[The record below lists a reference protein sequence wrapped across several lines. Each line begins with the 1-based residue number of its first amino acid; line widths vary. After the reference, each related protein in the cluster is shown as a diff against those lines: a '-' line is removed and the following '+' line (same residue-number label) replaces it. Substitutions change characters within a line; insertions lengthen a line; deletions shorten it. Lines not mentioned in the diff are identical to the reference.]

1 MIQPFIFKFGG
12 ASIKDSTA
20 FLRIVDILKDRWKN
34 GLVIVVSA
42 AGNTTDH
49 LEEIIQLASDNHPY
63 SEQLSRLEEYHLAI
77 CTPLFPPAH
86 SIFQQIS
93 NEFGKLKRTLKS
105 ERTEESKAYYY
116 DQVIGYGELIS
127 TRILQELLCLQGYY
141 CVWQDARE
149 LIATDSN
156 YKMAKVDW
164 ILTMQRC
171 RKYLADKL
179 ETFPVVTQGFIG
191 SDWQGTTTTLGREG
205 SDFTAAILAVSLGA
219 KSVTIWKDV
228 AGILNGDSDLFPDAV
243 KFEYLDFEEAAE
255 MTYFGAKVI
264 HPKTIKPLAKQK
276 IPLYVKSFLDAGSSG
291 TVIGNF
297 ADDPKIPIT
306 VIRKKQVLASF
317 RIKDLSKV
325 GSFHFQ
331 ELFELGKKFNWNIH
345 LTQGSAV
352 TLKVV
357 IDQPDQ
363 GLIALPK
370 SILENFQIDWED
382 GLTLVTI
389 KNYLP
394 TQEKAYESQADIVYL
409 VQKSPLTLQI
419 VLKIPE
425 KTQ

>member
-12 ASIKDSTA
+12 ASIKDSA
-20 FLRIVDILKDRWKN
+20 SFIQIVAILKSRWKN
-34 GLVIVVSA
+34 GLVVVVSA
-42 AGNTTDH
+42 AGDTTDY
-49 LEEIIQLASDNHPY
+49 LEKIIQLAGDNQSFSD
-63 SEQLSRLEEYHLAI
+63 QLNRLEAFHLEL
-77 CTPLFPPAH
+77 CKPLFASDH
-86 SIFQQIS
+86 HIFQQVS
-93 NEFGKLKRTLKS
+93 NEFAKLRRTLENEKKQ
-105 ERTEESKAYYY
+105 EGHAYFY
-116 DQVIGYGELIS
+116 DQIIGYGELIS
-127 TRILQELLCLQGYY
+127 TRILQELLCQEGHY

-164 ILTMQRC
+164 VLTMQRC
-171 RKYLADKL
+171 RKHLANKL

-228 AGILNGDSDLFPDAV
+228 AGILNGDPDLFPNAV

-276 IPLYVKSFLDAGSSG
+276 IPLYVKSFIHPESSG

-297 ADDPKIPIT
+297 EDDPKIPIT
-306 VIRKKQVLASF
+306 VIRKNQVLASF

-325 GSFHFQ
+325 GGFHFQ
-331 ELFELGKKFNWNIH
+331 ELFELGKKLNWNVH

-352 TLKVV
+352 TLKMV
-357 IDQPDQ
+357 IDHPDL
-363 GLIALPK
+363 GSNALPK
-370 SILENFQIDWED
+370 SILENFHFEWED

-389 KNYLP
+389 KNYLSS
-394 TQEKAYESQADIVYL
+394 QEKTYESEAKKVWL
-409 VQKSPLTLQI
+409 VQKSPRNLQL
-419 VLKIPE
+419 VLSIE
-425 KTQ
+425 AQE

>member
-1 MIQPFIFKFGG
+1 MVQPLIFKFGG
-12 ASIKDSTA
+12 ASIKDSASFT
-20 FLRIVDILKDRWKN
+20 RIIEILKSRWKN

-42 AGNTTDH
+42 AGDTTDH
-49 LEEIIQLASDNHPY
+49 LEEIIQLASDHRPY
-63 SEQLSRLEEYHLAI
+63 SEQLNRLEAFHMDL
-77 CTPLFPPAH
+77 CKPLFAVGH

-93 NEFGKLKRTLKS
+93 NEFAKLKRSLENEKKQ
-105 ERTEESKAYYY
+105 EGYAYFY
-116 DQVIGYGELIS
+116 DQIIGYGELIS
-127 TRILQELLCLQGYY
+127 TRILQELLCQEGHY

-156 YKMAKVDW
+156 YKLAKVDW
-164 ILTMQRC
+164 VLTMQRC
-171 RKYLADKL
+171 RKHLADKL

-228 AGILNGDSDLFPDAV
+228 AGILNGDPDLFPDAV

-264 HPKTIKPLAKQK
+264 HPKTIKPLAKQR
-276 IPLYVKSFLDAGSSG
+276 IPLYVKSFIQPDSSG

-297 ADDPKIPIT
+297 EDDPKIPIT
-306 VIRKKQVLASF
+306 VIRNNQVLASF

-325 GSFHFQ
+325 GGFHFE
-331 ELFELGKKFNWNIH
+331 ELFDLAKKLNWNIH

-352 TLKVV
+352 TVKMV
-357 IDQPDQ
+357 IDKPDQ
-363 GLIALPK
+363 GSDSLPK
-370 SILENFQIDWED
+370 SILENFIVEWEEE
-382 GLTLVTI
+382 LTLVTI

-394 TQEKAYESQADIVYL
+394 SQEDTYESAAKKVFL
-409 VQKSPLTLQI
+409 TQKSPHTLQL
-419 VLKIPE
+419 VLSGKAVE
-425 KTQ
+425 

>member
-12 ASIKDSTA
+12 ASIKDSTS
-20 FLRIVDILKDRWKN
+20 FLRILDILKNHWKS
-34 GLVIVVSA
+34 GLVVVVSA
-42 AGNTTDH
+42 AGDTTDH
-49 LEEIIQLASDNHPY
+49 LEEIIHLANDNKPY
-63 SEQLSRLEEYHLAI
+63 SKQLRQLEEFHLDL
-77 CTPLFPPAH
+77 CKSLFPTDH
-86 SIFQQIS
+86 GIFQRVS
-93 NEFGKLKRTLKS
+93 NEFAKLQRTLEN
-105 ERTEESKAYYY
+105 ERKEEGNAYFY

-127 TRILQELLCLQGYY
+127 TRILQELLCLQGNF

-171 RKYLADKL
+171 RKHLADKL
-179 ETFPVVTQGFIG
+179 ESFPVVTQGFIG

-219 KSVTIWKDV
+219 KAVTIWKDV
-228 AGILNGDSDLFPDAV
+228 AGILNGDPDLFPDAV
-243 KFEYLDFEEAAE
+243 KFAYLDFEEAAE

-276 IPLYVKSFLDAGSSG
+276 IPLYVKSFLDPSSSG

-297 ADDPKIPIT
+297 EDDPKIPIT
-306 VIRKKQVLASF
+306 VIRRNQVLVTF

-325 GSFHFQ
+325 GGFHFQ
-331 ELFELGKKFNWNIH
+331 EIFDLGKKLNWNIH

-352 TLKVV
+352 TVQIV

-363 GLIALPK
+363 SSDLLPK
-370 SILENFQIDWED
+370 SILENFHVELQE
-382 GLTLVTI
+382 GVTLVTI

-394 TQEKAYESQADIVYL
+394 SQEKSYEADADKVYL
-409 VQKSPLTLQI
+409 VQKGPLTLQL
-419 VLKIPE
+419 VLKM
-425 KTQ
+425 

>member
-12 ASIKDSTA
+12 ASIKDSTS
-20 FLRIVDILKDRWKN
+20 FLRIVDILKNRWKS

-42 AGNTTDH
+42 AGDTTDH
-49 LEEIIQLASDNHPY
+49 LEEIIQLAADNHSYTEP
-63 SEQLSRLEEYHLAI
+63 LNRLEEFHLDI
-77 CTPLFPPAH
+77 CKPLFPASH
-86 SIFQQIS
+86 GIFQQVS
-93 NEFGKLKRTLKS
+93 NEFSRLRRTLENEKKLEGHS
-105 ERTEESKAYYY
+105 YFY
-116 DQVIGYGELIS
+116 DQVIGHGELIS
-127 TRILQELLCLQGYY
+127 TRILQELLCLQGNY

-156 YKMAKVDW
+156 YKMANVDW
-164 ILTMQRC
+164 VLTMQRC
-171 RKYLADKL
+171 RKHLAAKL
-179 ETFPVVTQGFIG
+179 ENYPVVTQGFIG

-228 AGILNGDSDLFPDAV
+228 AGILNGDPDLFPDAV

-264 HPKTIKPLAKQK
+264 HPKTIKPLARQK
-276 IPLYVKSFLDAGSSG
+276 IPLYVKSFFDPASSG

-297 ADDPKIPIT
+297 EEGPKIPIT
-306 VIRKKQVLASF
+306 VIRKNQVLVSF

-325 GSFHFQ
+325 GGFHFQ
-331 ELFELGKKFNWNIH
+331 ELFELGKKLNWNMY

-352 TLKVV
+352 TVKLV

-363 GLIALPK
+363 GCSSLPK
-370 SILENFQIDWED
+370 SILENFHVDWEE
-382 GLTLVTI
+382 GLTLVTV

-394 TQEKAYESQADIVYL
+394 EQEKTYESEAATVYL
-409 VQKSPLTLQI
+409 VQKSPLTLQL
-419 VLKIPE
+419 VLKME
-425 KTQ
+425 K

>member
-1 MIQPFIFKFGG
+1 MVQPFIFKFGG
-12 ASIKDSTA
+12 ASIKDSA
-20 FLRIVDILKDRWKN
+20 SFIRITNILKSRWKN

-42 AGNTTDH
+42 AGDTTDH
-49 LEEIIQLASDNHPY
+49 LEEVIQLAIDNQDFK
-63 SEQLSRLEEYHLAI
+63 EQLSLLKEFHLNL
-77 CTPLFPPAH
+77 CRPLFDEGH
-86 SIFQQIS
+86 SIFQQVS
-93 NEFGKLKRTLKS
+93 NEFSKLKRTLENEKKQ
-105 ERTEESKAYYY
+105 EGYPYFY

-127 TRILQELLCLQGYY
+127 TRILQELLCQEGHY

-164 ILTMQRC
+164 VLTMQRC
-171 RKYLADKL
+171 RKYLATKL

-228 AGILNGDSDLFPDAV
+228 AGILNGDPDLFPDAV

-264 HPKTIKPLAKQK
+264 HPKTIKPLAKQR
-276 IPLYVKSFLDAGSSG
+276 IPLYVKSFIDPESSG

-297 ADDPKIPIT
+297 EDDPKIPIT
-306 VIRKKQVLASF
+306 VIRKNQVLASF

-325 GSFHFQ
+325 GGFHFE
-331 ELFELGKKFNWNIH
+331 ELFNLGKKLNWNVH

-352 TLKVV
+352 TVNMV
-357 IDQPDQ
+357 IDHPDP
-363 GLIALPK
+363 ASSTLPK
-370 SILENFQIDWED
+370 SILENFHAEWEE
-382 GLTLVTI
+382 GLTLVTV

-394 TQEKAYESQADIVYL
+394 TQEKTYESSAEKVYL
-409 VQKSPLTLQI
+409 VQKSPHTLQLVI
-419 VLKIPE
+419 SLKPTE
-425 KTQ
+425 R